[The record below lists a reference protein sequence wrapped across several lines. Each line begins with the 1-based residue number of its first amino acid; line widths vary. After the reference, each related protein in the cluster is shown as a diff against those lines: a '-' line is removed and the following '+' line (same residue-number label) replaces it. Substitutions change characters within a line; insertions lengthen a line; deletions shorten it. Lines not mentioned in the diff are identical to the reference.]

1 MGPKPKMAV
10 VILLLLWEGVE
21 FSGGR
26 FRGLWEKGGLG
37 EASCFNSEFG
47 RMGRGGEWRA
57 PKGDPAMLI
66 GKVFLIR

>member
-1 MGPKPKMAV
+1 MAV

-21 FSGGR
+21 FRGGR

-37 EASCFNSEFG
+37 EKPLVLTVNMSRRG
-47 RMGRGGEWRA
+47 TGGERRA

>member
-1 MGPKPKMAV
+1 MAV
-10 VILLLLWEGVE
+10 LILLLLWEGVE
-21 FSGGR
+21 FRRGR

-37 EASCFNSEFG
+37 EASCFNKEYCG
-47 RMGRGGEWRA
+47 GVRGEECRA